1 MDNSVHSDLDPLEA
15 PEWSISISLLDKP
28 ECLLAKHVGGGEL
41 PEVFTRGER
50 YIMYLGEGGLASN
63 LGEVKQVKTHFIEI
77 SIRNINYY
85 VLNGF

>member
-41 PEVFTRGER
+41 SDSSV
-50 YIMYLGEGGLASN
+50 YGG
-63 LGEVKQVKTHFIEI
+63 
-77 SIRNINYY
+77 
-85 VLNGF
+85 

>member
-41 PEVFTRGER
+41 SDSSVTGVKER
-50 YIMYLGEGGLASN
+50 YIMYWGGGGIVSN
-63 LGEVKQVKTHFIEI
+63 LIPRGGQDVIY
-77 SIRNINYY
+77 RNFS
-85 VLNGF
+85 LK